1 MTAPARP
8 DRSPAGRGTPQLR
21 VMTEADQPGVL
32 ILEDDLFG
40 EEAWSGE
47 MLAGELAQQPASRH
61 YLVAD
66 DHGVIAGYGG
76 LLAAGTQADVVTLAV
91 ARDRWGQGTG
101 AALLTALLDEA
112 ARRGAVEVFLEV
124 RTDNDRAQALY
135 RRFGFG
141 PIGVRRGYYQPS
153 NTDALVMRKDLTA
166 PGTSRP
172 GTGRGTGASA

>member
-1 MTAPARP
+1 MT
-8 DRSPAGRGTPQLR
+8 T
-21 VMTEADQPGVL
+21 ADLPGVL
-32 ILEDDLFG
+32 VLEDDLFG
-40 EEAWSGE
+40 EEAWSAE

-66 DHGVIAGYGG
+66 NDPGARTGTGPIAGYGG

-91 ARDRWGQGTG
+91 ARDQWGQGTG
-101 AALLTALLDEA
+101 AALLTALLEEA

-135 RRFGFG
+135 RRFGFE

-153 NTDALVMRKDLTA
+153 NTDALVMRKELTA
-166 PGTSRP
+166 
-172 GTGRGTGASA
+172 

>member
-1 MTAPARP
+1 M
-8 DRSPAGRGTPQLR
+8 
-21 VMTEADQPGVL
+21 
-32 ILEDDLFG
+32 
-40 EEAWSGE
+40 
-47 MLAGELAQQPASRH
+47 
-61 YLVAD
+61 
-66 DHGVIAGYGG
+66 
-76 LLAAGTQADVVTLAV
+76 TLAV

-153 NTDALVMRKDLTA
+153 NTDALVMRKDLA
-166 PGTSRP
+166 AAGA
-172 GTGRGTGASA
+172 GRGTGGSA